1 MSYIIYIMSSRIII
15 YELSKYKG
23 VYFNKTSNKWNVKSY
38 NSDSLKKI
46 TSKLKDNKGYH
57 IRIND
62 TEKCILFGDIDHVNI
77 DTDKQF
83 FKKFINDFSNY
94 LKIDKNDIS
103 YTISTK
109 VGCLSYH
116 WSYNKLYSDVKTM
129 KKIIEDF
136 LHLYPQYNINKYV
149 DTSIYSNK
157 WFRLPNQT
165 NQDKPLMHYIK
176 RGNMSDFLIH
186 YIDDNATEYI
196 PIFTKPKTKTK
207 EILVDFENTKINND
221 IQTTSINCF
230 QNTEIE
236 NQKLLNILDIDRV
249 NDRTKW
255 IKLGYLLFSIYE
267 YDEGLS
273 IFIKMSKLSLLYVD
287 DTYIITTYET
297 FKDKKYNINSLHY
310 FAQQDNII
318 EYKKIIK
325 HKFKKE
331 VLLNEIIK
339 IDRRYLLNINEN
351 LIIMMF

>member
-1 MSYIIYIMSSRIII
+1 MSYIIYIMSSSTII
-15 YELSKYKG
+15 YELIKYKG

-38 NSDSLKKI
+38 TSDSIKKI
-46 TSKLKDNKGYH
+46 TSKLKNNKGYH

-62 TEKCILFGDIDHVNI
+62 NEKCILFGDIDHVNI
-77 DTDKQF
+77 NTHKIF
-83 FKKFINDFSNY
+83 FKEFSKDFSNY
-94 LKIDKNDIS
+94 LKIDKNDIC

-136 LHLYPQYNINKYV
+136 LNLYPQYNINKCI

-165 NQDKPLMHYIK
+165 NDDKPLMHYIK

-186 YIDDNATEYI
+186 FIDINATEYI
-196 PIFTKPKTKTK
+196 PIFTNTKTKTKTK
-207 EILVDFENTKINND
+207 EILEDIEN
-221 IQTTSINCF
+221 IQTTTSTNCF
-230 QNTEIE
+230 KNTEITE

-255 IKLGYLLFSIYE
+255 IKLGYLLYSIYD

-297 FKDKKYNINSLHY
+297 FKDKKYNVNSLHY
-310 FAQQDNII
+310 FAQQDNIT

-325 HKFKKE
+325 HKFKPE
-331 VLLNEIIK
+331 EIG
-339 IDRRYLLNINEN
+339 RAHV
-351 LIIMMF
+351 